1 MPHPSSHAAKPPG
14 PSAEREA
21 RSGSAERTANWTPV
35 VLMMLA
41 SFVSYLDR
49 NTLAVLA
56 PTILASTGM
65 NAEQYGFAV
74 SCFSVGYMLGNPVW
88 GWVFDT
94 RGLRL
99 GMTVAVAVWSLASF
113 AHAEIGLAGW
123 MTVATQ
129 FALARFVLGTSEG
142 ATFPAAARTASVS
155 LPANLQGRG
164 LAVGYSGGSL
174 GAILTPLI
182 VTPIALAYGWQ
193 AAFFVS
199 AGVGLLWIVLW
210 RTLTAGNASL
220 DEVTRQKFDRRLLSQ
235 PALWAFLFL
244 YAFGALPLAIGIYAA
259 PIYLSNVMGMSQASL
274 GYWLWIPPLGWE
286 VGYFFW
292 GWMLDRKVADPAR
305 LVPLL
310 AVGGGV
316 TALLPFATDPAGAI
330 ALFFLSMFVAAGFII
345 CALRYGLQR
354 LPGNQAF
361 LAGAGAGSWSAL
373 VAVIMPWVGAQFDD
387 KSYDPVFYAVACVP
401 LAGAVAWALVSARQR
416 PLEAA

>member
-1 MPHPSSHAAKPPG
+1 MSLPSTTAAEPAIG
-14 PSAEREA
+14 AQTAERA
-21 RSGSAERTANWTPV
+21 PQWTPV

-56 PTILASTGM
+56 PTILLSTGM
-65 NAEQYGFAV
+65 TAEQYGFAV
-74 SCFSVGYMLGNPVW
+74 SCFSVGYMIGNPVW

-94 RGLRL
+94 RGLRI
-99 GMTVAVAVWSLASF
+99 GMTIAVAIWSLASF

-123 MTVATQ
+123 MTAATQ
-129 FALARFVLGTSEG
+129 FAIARFVLGTSEG

-155 LPANLQGRG
+155 LPPSLQGRG

-174 GAILTPLI
+174 GAIFTPLI
-182 VTPIALAYGWQ
+182 VTPIAIAHGWQ
-193 AAFFVS
+193 AAFFLS
-199 AGVGLLWIVLW
+199 AGVGLLWIALW
-210 RTLTAGNASL
+210 RALTAGNPSL
-220 DEVTRQKFDRRLLSQ
+220 DEVTSQKFDRSLLSH

-244 YAFGALPLAIGIYAA
+244 YSFGALPLAIGIYAA
-259 PIYLSNVMGMSQASL
+259 PIYLSSVMGMSQASL

-292 GWMLDRKVADPAR
+292 GWMLDRRVSNPAR
-305 LVPLL
+305 LVPVL
-310 AVGGGV
+310 AIGGGGL
-316 TALLPFATDPAGAI
+316 AFLPLATDATGAI
-330 ALFFLSMFVAAGFII
+330 ALFFLSMFFAAGFII

-373 VAVIMPWVGAQFDD
+373 VAIVMPWVGAHFDD
-387 KSYDPVFYAVACVP
+387 RSYDPVFYVVACFP
-401 LAGAVAWALVSARQR
+401 LAGALAWALVNRRVRGHSA
-416 PLEAA
+416 A

>member
-1 MPHPSSHAAKPPG
+1 MSAQPSPSPSTSEPHAA
-14 PSAEREA
+14 AERPA
-21 RSGSAERTANWTPV
+21 RWTPV

-65 NAEQYGFAV
+65 TAEQYGFAV

-94 RGLRL
+94 RGLRA
-99 GMTVAVAVWSLASF
+99 GMTVAVAIWSLASF

-123 MTVATQ
+123 MTAATQ
-129 FALARFVLGTSEG
+129 FAIARFVLGTSEG

-155 LPANLQGRG
+155 LPASQQGRG

-174 GAILTPLI
+174 GAIFTPLI
-182 VTPIALAYGWQ
+182 VTPIALAHGWQ

-210 RTLTAGNASL
+210 RIFTARNPSL
-220 DEVTRQKFDRRLLSQ
+220 DEVALKKFDRALLAQ
-235 PALWAFLFL
+235 PALWAFLCL
-244 YAFGALPLAIGIYAA
+244 YAFGAIPLAIGIYAA
-259 PIYLSNVMGMSQASL
+259 PIYLADVMGMSQASL
-274 GYWLWIPPLGWE
+274 GRWLWVPPLGWE

-292 GWMLDRKVADPAR
+292 GWILDRKVANPAR

-310 AVGGGV
+310 AIGSGV
-316 TALLPFATDPAGAI
+316 TAVLPFATEAAAAI
-330 ALFFLSMFVAAGFII
+330 ALFFFAMFFSAGFII
-345 CALRYGLQR
+345 CALRYGMWR

-373 VAVIMPWVGAQFDD
+373 VAVVMPWVGAHFDAR
-387 KSYDPVFYAVACVP
+387 SYDAVFYGVACLPP
-401 LAGAVAWALVSARQR
+401 LGAVIWAFLNGRARRLASA
-416 PLEAA
+416 